1 MPLMAFFAQRALFS
15 VFFSH
20 NERLNSVH
28 ALKFSHFALLVLE
41 FCFSHK
47 SFKKQKVSWPKAW
60 PSKLSLEMIGVCSFD
75 CKRQI

>member
-1 MPLMAFFAQRALFS
+1 MAFFAQRALFS

-41 FCFSHK
+41 FCFSRK
-47 SFKKQKVSWPKAW
+47 SFKKQKVSWPKRPTLAVA
-60 PSKLSLEMIGVCSFD
+60 LSVKGEL
-75 CKRQI
+75 QL